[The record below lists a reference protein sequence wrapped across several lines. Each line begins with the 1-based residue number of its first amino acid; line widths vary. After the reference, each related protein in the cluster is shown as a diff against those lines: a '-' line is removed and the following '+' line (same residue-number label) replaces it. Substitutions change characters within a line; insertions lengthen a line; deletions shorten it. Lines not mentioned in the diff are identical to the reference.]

1 MYLYTNYD
9 THTGKLKFRDLI
21 PVQRPYGSN
30 ETEYHLTDESEI
42 IDWVVRLTDKSREPA
57 VPLLGGL
64 RYYLD

>member
-21 PVQRPYGSN
+21 PAQRPYGSN

-42 IDWVVRLTDKSREPA
+42 IGWVVRLSEESTEQVA
-57 VPLLGGL
+57 LLGGN
-64 RYYLD
+64 RYYFA